1 MALLKEGNNLFSK
14 SVGLICNK
22 KDLGQ
27 VLDNKKKWSKQRYC
41 MKGQWGPLEDIKNLL
56 DKHLSERAN
65 VQLILPWDRMWII

>member
-27 VLDNKKKWSKQRYC
+27 VLDNQ
-41 MKGQWGPLEDIKNLL
+41 KNGAEIL
-56 DKHLSERAN
+56 HERAMGAIGR
-65 VQLILPWDRMWII
+65 Q